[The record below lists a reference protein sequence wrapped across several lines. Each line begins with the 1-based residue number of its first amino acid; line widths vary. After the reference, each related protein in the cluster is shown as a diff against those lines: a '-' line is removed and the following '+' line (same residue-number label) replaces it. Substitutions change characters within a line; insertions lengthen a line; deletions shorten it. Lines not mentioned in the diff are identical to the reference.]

1 MKEDFLGGAAVVAVA
16 VLALVAASA
25 ETFNAY
31 LFDQME
37 AATAKTRAEV
47 KAQVLQARREGAM
60 ASSSFIG
67 ATGQQSA
74 GAPRAEKAGT
84 APQAAAASEKTSQ
97 H

>member
-1 MKEDFLGGAAVVAVA
+1 MKSKLISAAVIAVA
-16 VLALVAASA
+16 AFTSVAASA
-25 ETFNAY
+25 DTFNPY
-31 LFDQME
+31 LFDQMK
-37 AATAKTRAEV
+37 APTTKTRAEV
-47 KAQVLQARREGAM
+47 KAEFLQARREGAM

-74 GAPRAEKAGT
+74 GVPRAEKTGT